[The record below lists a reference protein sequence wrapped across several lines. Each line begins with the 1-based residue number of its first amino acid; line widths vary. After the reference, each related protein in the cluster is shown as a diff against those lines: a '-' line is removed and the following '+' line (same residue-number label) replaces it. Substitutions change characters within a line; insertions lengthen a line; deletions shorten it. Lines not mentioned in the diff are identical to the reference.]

1 MSSSPL
7 ICPACLA
14 RYAPGTQICAD
25 ATHARRTP
33 LVALDHADDPRV
45 GRLLDEPGSHPEEDL
60 APAGARPL
68 AHGRYLV
75 LGLLGEGAMGIV
87 YRAWQRGTGREV
99 ALKVLHLD
107 PRLVAESPSEY
118 DELRA
123 RFQREVALSARL
135 DSPLIARVFD
145 SGELADGGLFFAME
159 KVNGLS
165 LDKVLLAESRL
176 PIERVVRLGFLLGE
190 ALAAVHEQG
199 LVHRD
204 VKPGNIIVSG
214 AGPSERL
221 RLVDFGIAR
230 AFSESPGRPRLTR
243 LTADGTL
250 IGTLAYMAPE
260 QLAGNGQRIGPT
272 ADVYAMGATL
282 YELVTGSLPFPGPT
296 PAAFSMQHRT
306 APIPS
311 LVRALDADPDE
322 HPTLARLDRLVQS
335 MLAKAPAARPP
346 DGVAV
351 ARALAEVLPAPA
363 HRGLGARAGSVE
375 ALAQADDPAALAQ
388 AAEVLAR
395 LTPRRRARLVT
406 PGRLAFVVAAALGLA
421 TLVQALV

>member
-1 MSSSPL
+1 MSAPPL
-7 ICPACLA
+7 ICPTCLS
-14 RYAPGTQICAD
+14 RYAPGTLACAD
-25 ATHARRTP
+25 ASHARRTP
-33 LVALDHADDPRV
+33 LVALDHAEDPRI
-45 GRLLDEPGSHPEEDL
+45 GRLLDEPGASG
-60 APAGARPL
+60 AP

-107 PRLVAESPSEY
+107 SRLVAESPSEY

-165 LDKVLLAESRL
+165 LDKVLLAEARL
-176 PIERVVRLGFLLGE
+176 PVGRVVRLGILLAE
-190 ALAAVHEQG
+190 ALGAVHEQG

-204 VKPGNIIVSG
+204 VKPGNVIVSG

-230 AFSESPGRPRLTR
+230 AFSESPGRQRLTR

-260 QLAGNGQRIGPT
+260 QLAANGQRIGPA

-282 YELVTGSLPFPGPT
+282 YELVTGELPFPGPT

-311 LVRALDADPDE
+311 LVAALGADPSE
-322 HPTLARLDRLVQS
+322 SPTLARLDRLVQA
-335 MLAKAPAARPP
+335 MLAKAPAARPA
-346 DGVAV
+346 DGHAV
-351 ARALAEVLPAPA
+351 VRALTELAPSPGA
-363 HRGLGARAGSVE
+363 AAAGLGSM
-375 ALAQADDPAALAQ
+375 DPAALAQ
-388 AAEVLAR
+388 VQEVLAR
-395 LTPRRRARLVT
+395 LAPRQQARLLT
-406 PGRLAFVVAAALGLA
+406 PGRVAFLAALTLGLA
-421 TLVQALV
+421 TLVEALV